1 MSTPVSQSNW
11 DPRASSS
18 GPSASGNVPM
28 APLTTWRANYTPRA
42 GAHAIGSNGPLRQEA
57 VETTRQWSLTGFEWA
72 VKDIAKL
79 RNFVEGS
86 PTGTDQPQLSADDFE
101 ILKESPTLADS
112 KFKLEIALTTPGD
125 APGRAL
131 LSLYIT
137 SLFLDY
143 GSGDLETSAT
153 MMAAI
158 KCQEDKTGQRGAR
171 PEWVWEF
178 WQHDWVFRQ
187 ESEVWEC
194 PLPSLSDL
202 LRNERIRETDSFV
215 ICLQIHSP
223 SGPSIP
229 QQPATCYVPRDLL
242 DGLEASLD
250 NPNTGDVKFICLE
263 RLVEGDEPPLSASTS
278 SMSRQTSSSLGSP
291 RHPFSSQ
298 ATARKRVIYAH
309 SDILVRR
316 SEYFATMLS
325 SSFSETS
332 STVPGERKIHTIV
345 VEEADFET
353 IYWLLKFC
361 YANWLLFKQNDD
373 PRAAVEGVGAGW
385 SAKWLTSPEN
395 EWEWKTFYKSAAE
408 DNVFDARSATSGDS
422 IPASGISRSTSKK
435 SDIPEDVPPQTS
447 GQSVSTRPA
456 GTSSKAPP
464 TVARPATSG
473 ARRSTTNTSTLGPGA
488 SMSGTSRPK
497 TVPIATSGFATSRAY
512 PVSPRA
518 ARPLPPPVPDPHPH
532 PTPPPPP
539 ASALAMYQV
548 AHRYAMNGLATLALE
563 HIMSTI
569 TPQSCF
575 PLLLASYT
583 WDELYGLVEDYVIDK
598 WDEVAGSDEFE
609 QCCKEIAAGEW
620 GSDGGQTLMSVFR
633 RLRSPSTL
641 TN

>member
-112 KFKLEIALTTPGD
+112 KFKLEIGMSVTIAFESRDNTFLSSDHPWRRAWKGTPVSVYYFSVLRLRVGRLGNIGHD
-125 APGRAL
+125 DGGHQMPGRQNR
-131 LSLYIT
+131 SKRC
-137 SLFLDY
+137 SPR
-143 GSGDLETSAT
+143 
-153 MMAAI
+153 M
-158 KCQEDKTGQRGAR
+158 
-171 PEWVWEF
+171 
-178 WQHDWVFRQ
+178 
-187 ESEVWEC
+187 EC

-250 NPNTGDVKFICLE
+250 NPITDTGDVKFICLE

-583 WDELYGLVEDYVIDK
+583 WDELYGLVE